1 MLKKIYKILHKEYGP
16 QGWWPVNGMYNKSDF
31 SIPRNK
37 KEQFE
42 IILGTILT
50 QNTSWKNVEKAIAN
64 LQDKNLINPAKI
76 LKVNK
81 KVLAQA
87 IKPSGYFNQKTERLK
102 IVADFFLR
110 NKDLNKLSV
119 NNLREKL
126 LQVKGIGLETADSI
140 ILYVFNK
147 PSFVIDLYTKRIF
160 SRIGICRQ
168 ETRYEELQDLFHK
181 NLEKDANLF
190 NEYHALIVEHA
201 KRFCT
206 KKPTCLNCPLN
217 KQCKKNF

>member
-1 MLKKIYKILHKEYGP
+1 MLKKIYKTLHKEYGP
-16 QGWWPVNGMYNKSDF
+16 QGWWPVNGRYNKNDF
-31 SIPRNK
+31 SIPRNS

-64 LQDKNLINPAKI
+64 LRKENLIGPAKI
-76 LKVNK
+76 TEANNK
-81 KVLAQA
+81 IIAQA
-87 IKPSGYFNQKTERLK
+87 IRPSGYFNQKTERLK
-102 IVADFFLR
+102 IISDFLLK
-110 NKDLNKLSV
+110 NKNLSCLPV
-119 NNLREKL
+119 EKLREVL
-126 LQVKGIGLETADSI
+126 LEIKGIGPETADSI
-140 ILYVFNK
+140 ILYAFNK

-160 SRIGICRQ
+160 SRLGLCK
-168 ETRYEELQDLFHK
+168 EDCKYNELQDLFHA

-206 KKPTCLNCPLN
+206 KRPDCLNCPLSR
-217 KQCKKNF
+217 QCKKKF